1 MYRQGVISKNDRF
14 QAIGFHSSSSLNQFN
29 SSNNQYV
36 PLWRGNQVCAEAK
49 ANRVSLVSPDLIT
62 IEQLLDEFWR
72 RIRDRSVQPKN
83 LWQLQVVLH

>member
-1 MYRQGVISKNDRF
+1 MYKQGVIYKNDRF
-14 QAIGFHSSSSLNQFN
+14 QAIGFHSRPSLNQFN

-72 RIRDRSVQPKN
+72 RIQDRSVQPRN
-83 LWQLQVVLH
+83 FCQLQVALH